1 MNEPVFDRSSL
12 EAIGEL
18 LALGEQLGFG
28 ITFIPDEQG
37 WEIGYM
43 RGMAGGD
50 LVASYDLGDSACAA
64 LRPLHDLAERY
75 EKARRDREV

>member
-1 MNEPVFDRSSL
+1 MSEPVFDRSSL

-28 ITFIPDEQG
+28 ITFVPDEHG

-43 RGMAGGD
+43 RGMGGGE
-50 LVASYDLGDSACAA
+50 LVAGYDLGDTARAA

-75 EKARRDREV
+75 EQARRDREH

>member
-1 MNEPVFDRSSL
+1 MSEPMFDRSCL

-28 ITFIPDEQG
+28 ITFVPDEQG

-43 RGMAGGD
+43 RGMGGGE
-50 LVASYDLGDSACAA
+50 LVAGHDLGDTARAA
-64 LRPLHDLAERY
+64 LGPLYDLAKRY
-75 EKARRDREV
+75 EQTRRDREH

>member
-1 MNEPVFDRSSL
+1 MSEPVFDRSSL

-18 LALGEQLGFG
+18 LTLGEQLGFG
-28 ITFIPDEQG
+28 ITFVPDEQG

-43 RGMAGGD
+43 RGMGGGE
-50 LVASYDLGDSACAA
+50 LVAGYDLGDTARAA

-75 EKARRDREV
+75 EQARRDQEH

>member
-1 MNEPVFDRSSL
+1 MTDPVFDRDSL

-28 ITFIPDEQG
+28 ISFVPDEHG
-37 WEIGYM
+37 WKVGYM

-50 LVASYDLGDSACAA
+50 LVAGYDLGDTARAA

-75 EKARRDREV
+75 EQARRDRER